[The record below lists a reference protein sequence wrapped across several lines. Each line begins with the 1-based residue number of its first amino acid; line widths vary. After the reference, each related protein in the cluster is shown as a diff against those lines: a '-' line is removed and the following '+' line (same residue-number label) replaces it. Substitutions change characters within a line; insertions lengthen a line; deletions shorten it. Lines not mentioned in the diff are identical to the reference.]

1 MTLCVNPDCKQPNN
15 TDEAQFCTSCNSKL
29 RLLERYRP
37 IKLIGKGG
45 FGRTFLAIDEHK
57 PSKPNCA
64 VKQLN
69 FIMRSPEEINKPI
82 QLFEQEA
89 VLLEALGN
97 HPQIPALL
105 ASFTQDERL
114 YIVQEFI
121 QGVTL
126 ERELLEQGT
135 FDEAKIRQLLHD
147 VLTILQF
154 VHQQNVLHRDIKPP
168 NIIIRAKDKKPVLID
183 FGVAKILQDESFI
196 EQATALGTFHYAAPE
211 QFRGTVFPASDL
223 YSLGVTCIHLI
234 TGISQIQKMYDAQS
248 LSWMWHQFL
257 PKNNIISDDLK
268 QILDKLLQF
277 QPRERYQSAAKVL
290 QALESLSPFFPDT
303 EIIDPLATKVNI
315 EELNSPDLIKTII
328 NNPINNNTLNNQI
341 TLNSLNVDNNKT
353 NQTSRLGVYYIKLEL
368 LLEAQK
374 WKEAD
379 LETWKILCMAL
390 GKPIGTPIVSSEI
403 NSIPC
408 EILLKLD
415 NIWTVTSSNRFGFSI
430 QSKIFESVAKDYVT
444 FCDRVKWQSYNS
456 SASYHHQSLNF
467 SKNAVIG
474 HLPSRIW
481 AEGDKFWRHLIAI
494 NSKFS
499 QCNSQSSITS
509 N

>member
-15 TDEAQFCTSCNSKL
+15 TDTAQFCASCNSKL

-69 FIMRSPEEINKPI
+69 FIARSPEEINKPI

-97 HPQIPALL
+97 HSQIPTLL
-105 ASFTQDERL
+105 ASFTQGEYL

-121 QGVTL
+121 EGVTL

-154 VHQQNVLHRDIKPP
+154 VHQQKVLHRDIKPP
-168 NIIIRAKDKKPVLID
+168 NIIIRAKDRKPVLID
-183 FGVAKILQDESFI
+183 FGVAKILQDKSFI

-223 YSLGVTCIHLI
+223 YSLGVTCINLM
-234 TGISQIQKMYDAQS
+234 TGISQIQKMYDAQN
-248 LSWMWHQFL
+248 LSWIWHQFL
-257 PKNNIISDDLK
+257 PQDNVVSDGLK
-268 QILDKLLQF
+268 DILDKLLQF
-277 QPRERYQSAAKVL
+277 QPRERYQSAEEVL
-290 QALESLSPFFPDT
+290 QALELLSVPLLDT
-303 EIIDPLATKVNI
+303 EIIGPLAIQANI
-315 EELNSPDLIKTII
+315 EQLSFPDSFNSGINTSVI
-328 NNPINNNTLNNQI
+328 NNQNTLISITNN
-341 TLNSLNVDNNKT
+341 T

-368 LLEAQK
+368 LLESQK

-379 LETWKILCMAL
+379 LETWKILCIVL
-390 GKPIGTPIVSSEI
+390 GKPMGTTIASSEI
-403 NSIPC
+403 NLISC
-408 EILLKLD
+408 EVLLQIDKLWD
-415 NIWTVTSSNRFGFSI
+415 IASNNRFSFSI
-430 QSKIFESVAKDYVT
+430 QSKIFESVGKDYVS

-456 SASYHHQSLNF
+456 PSYHQSLNF
-467 SKNAVIG
+467 SKNAVTG
-474 HLPSRIW
+474 HLPSRVW
-481 AEGDKFWRHLIAI
+481 AEGDKFWRHLTAI
-494 NSKFS
+494 NSQLS
-499 QCNSQSSITS
+499 QCNS
-509 N
+509 